1 MTCQEDKLTAE
12 EVERGVEAVADA
24 VNEAVSTDKDA
35 RRVFWRDD
43 ERECA
48 SVQIDQALNW
58 VNAALALATTVA
70 LARLLGNQ
78 DSDGAWAAL
87 AAIGALASIVTVA
100 VLRNWALLAL
110 KVALFATPANLLT
123 ALPLAVT
130 GLTYVAAVMR
140 RDMRRRSW
148 ALTGVL
154 VALLLLTVWKAGQS
168 MVAAVRPS
176 PMSAYLSTL
185 GNTLNRGA
193 TRANIRRVLAD
204 DE

>member
-1 MTCQEDKLTAE
+1 
-12 EVERGVEAVADA
+12 
-24 VNEAVSTDKDA
+24 
-35 RRVFWRDD
+35 
-43 ERECA
+43 
-48 SVQIDQALNW
+48 
-58 VNAALALATTVA
+58 
-70 LARLLGNQ
+70 
-78 DSDGAWAAL
+78 
-87 AAIGALASIVTVA
+87 
-100 VLRNWALLAL
+100 
-110 KVALFATPANLLT
+110 
-123 ALPLAVT
+123 
-130 GLTYVAAVMR
+130 MR